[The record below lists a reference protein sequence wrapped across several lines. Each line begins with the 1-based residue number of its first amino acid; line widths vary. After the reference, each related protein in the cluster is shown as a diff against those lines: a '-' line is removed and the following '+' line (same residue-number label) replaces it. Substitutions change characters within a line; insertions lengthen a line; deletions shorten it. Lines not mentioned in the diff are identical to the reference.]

1 MKEISIMESELS
13 PDWAEEM
20 EKMLQDIFN
29 NVERMNKEIEEKD
42 KKILEL
48 ENKLKQFGQN
58 GS

>member
-1 MKEISIMESELS
+1 MESELS